1 MATMDEYID
10 QLLAEM
16 QMPEPA
22 QKVVRNIL
30 DEPIPETVKRCL
42 LKPLFPKNLDGRTA
56 PRTAPMDTFRSGGGG
71 GRGGGR

>member
-1 MATMDEYID
+1 MADMDEYID

-30 DEPIPETVKRCL
+30 DEPIPERVKRRL
-42 LKPLFPKNLDGRTA
+42 LKPLFPKKISTSTPTSHVEG
-56 PRTAPMDTFRSGGGG
+56 PGE
-71 GRGGGR
+71 